1 MEDTGRHSGG
11 LLKVVVAYSRNL
23 AVQDITSSD
32 SYAVIL
38 CSLVA
43 GTQTDADLAR
53 GGHRC

>member
-1 MEDTGRHSGG
+1 MEDTGRHSSG

-43 GTQTDADLAR
+43 GTQTDVDLA
-53 GGHRC
+53 